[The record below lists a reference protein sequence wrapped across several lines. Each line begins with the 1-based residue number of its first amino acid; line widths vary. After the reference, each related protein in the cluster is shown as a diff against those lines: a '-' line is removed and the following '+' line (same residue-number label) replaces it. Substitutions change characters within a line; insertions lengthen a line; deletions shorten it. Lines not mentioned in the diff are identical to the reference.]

1 MGRQLHRDSNY
12 SDRLFMLIP
21 AEFVSVYVAISLIV
35 KTELSLRQ
43 PVLLS
48 VVILFVVLIPIYLH
62 KIQDVQSRLQIVL
75 TTVSFLVWTYTLG
88 DAYQPGEWFN
98 ADLHHP
104 VIASA
109 ALLLSTFIV
118 PLFHLE
124 DTDQGRI
131 NEK

>member
-1 MGRQLHRDSNY
+1 MGRQLHRNSNY
-12 SDRLFMLIP
+12 SDRLFTLIP

-62 KIQDVQSRLQIVL
+62 NIQNVESRLQIIL

-88 DAYQPGEWFN
+88 DAYQPGKWLN
-98 ADLHHP
+98 IDLYHP

-118 PLFHLE
+118 PLFHL
-124 DTDQGRI
+124 DTDQGLI
-131 NEK
+131 DEK

>member
-1 MGRQLHRDSNY
+1 M
-12 SDRLFMLIP
+12 
-21 AEFVSVYVAISLIV
+21 V
-35 KTELSLRQ
+35 KTELPLRQ

-62 KIQDVQSRLQIVL
+62 NIQDVKSRLQIVL

-88 DAYQPGEWFN
+88 DAYQPGEWFD

>member
-12 SDRLFMLIP
+12 SDRLFTLIP

-62 KIQDVQSRLQIVL
+62 KIQNVESRLQIAL

-88 DAYQPGEWFN
+88 DAYQPGEWFKI
-98 ADLHHP
+98 DLYHP
-104 VIASA
+104 VLASA
-109 ALLLSTFIV
+109 ALLLATFIV
-118 PLFHLE
+118 PLFNL
-124 DTDQGRI
+124 DTDQGL
-131 NEK
+131 